1 LELEIRRRWMYIVM
15 GLEMSL
21 KKVPEEAHIHKAE

>member
-1 LELEIRRRWMYIVM
+1 MYIVM